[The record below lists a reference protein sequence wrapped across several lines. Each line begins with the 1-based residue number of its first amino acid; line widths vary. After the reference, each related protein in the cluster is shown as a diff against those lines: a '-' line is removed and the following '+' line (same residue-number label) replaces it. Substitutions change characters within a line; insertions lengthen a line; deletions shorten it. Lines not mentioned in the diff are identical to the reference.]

1 MLPAGG
7 FHEYGGTRIAF
18 RPLNAGAHGVYP
30 SYMRIRTFGFAC
42 LLVCVSAP
50 VLADCADV
58 AAPEV
63 YWRRCV
69 HDAQNL
75 RDVDLSGATLRD
87 GSFKRTDLSN
97 ADLTGTDARRAK
109 FVSAVLHGTQFDEA
123 NLALADMT
131 KAELRGAS
139 LRNADLTRA
148 RLFRADLSGADLT
161 GARLDGTDLLN
172 ADLSEAVWVDGVT
185 ICAEGS
191 IGQCNPGRVQRE
203 VSGAEAS
210 G

>member
-1 MLPAGG
+1 MGYITSLMRV
-7 FHEYGGTRIAF
+7 RIVG
-18 RPLNAGAHGVYP
+18 L
-30 SYMRIRTFGFAC
+30 AC
-42 LLVCVSAP
+42 LLVSVSEP
-50 VLADCADV
+50 VLADCYDV

-87 GSFKRTDLSN
+87 GSFKRADLSG
-97 ADLTGTDARRAK
+97 ADLTGADARRAK
-109 FVSAVLHGTQFDEA
+109 FVSAVLHGTRFDDA

-131 KAELRGAS
+131 KAELQGAS

-148 RLFRADLSGADLT
+148 RMFRADLSGADLT

-172 ADLSEAVWVDGVT
+172 ADLSEAVWIDGVT

-191 IGQCNPGRVQRE
+191 VGQCNPGRAQRE
-203 VSGAEAS
+203 VSGTEAS

>member
-1 MLPAGG
+1 MRV
-7 FHEYGGTRIAF
+7 RI
-18 RPLNAGAHGVYP
+18 V
-30 SYMRIRTFGFAC
+30 GFAC
-42 LLVCVSAP
+42 LLIGVSEPA
-50 VLADCADV
+50 LADCSDV

-87 GSFKRTDLSN
+87 GSFKRTDLSG
-97 ADLTGTDARRAK
+97 ADLSGADARRAK
-109 FVSAVLHGTQFDEA
+109 FVSAILHGTQFDDA

-131 KAELRGAS
+131 KAELQGAS

-148 RLFRADLSGADLT
+148 RMFRADLCGADLT

-172 ADLSEAVWVDGVT
+172 ADLSEAVWIDGVT
-185 ICAEGS
+185 ICAQGS
-191 IGQCNPGRVQRE
+191 LGQCNPGRAQRE

>member
-1 MLPAGG
+1 MKA
-7 FHEYGGTRIAF
+7 RI
-18 RPLNAGAHGVYP
+18 V
-30 SYMRIRTFGFAC
+30 GFAC
-42 LLVCVSAP
+42 LLVTVGQP
-50 VLADCADV
+50 VLADCSDV
-58 AAPEV
+58 PAPEV

-87 GSFKRTDLSN
+87 GSFKRTDLSG
-97 ADLTGTDARRAK
+97 ADLTGADARRGK
-109 FVSAVLHGTQFDEA
+109 FVSAVLHGTRFDDA
-123 NLALADMT
+123 NLVQADLT
-131 KAELRGAS
+131 KAELQGAS

-148 RLFRADLSGADLT
+148 RMFRANLRGADLT
-161 GARLDGTDLLN
+161 GASLDGTDLLKAN
-172 ADLSEAVWVDGVT
+172 LSEAVWIDGAT

-191 IGQCNPGRVQRE
+191 IGQCNPGRTQRE